1 MFPNFNVASPLVLPM
16 RIGRTVPHDK
26 YGHKVETAKKKKKF
40 TGSSLDIFVLLSIES
55 LRHASSRYVSTAF
68 GFIIFIYQ

>member
-26 YGHKVETAKKKKKF
+26 YGHKVETAKKKKIHRF
-40 TGSSLDIFVLLSIES
+40 
-55 LRHASSRYVSTAF
+55 
-68 GFIIFIYQ
+68 

>member
-1 MFPNFNVASPLVLPM
+1 M
-16 RIGRTVPHDK
+16 RIGRTVPDDK
-26 YGHKVETAKKKKKF
+26 YGHKVETAKKKKKKKKKKNF

>member
-1 MFPNFNVASPLVLPM
+1 MASPLVLPM
-16 RIGRTVPHDK
+16 RIGRTVPDDK
-26 YGHKVETAKKKKKF
+26 YGHKVETAKKKKKKKF

-55 LRHASSRYVSTAF
+55 LRHASSRYVSTGF